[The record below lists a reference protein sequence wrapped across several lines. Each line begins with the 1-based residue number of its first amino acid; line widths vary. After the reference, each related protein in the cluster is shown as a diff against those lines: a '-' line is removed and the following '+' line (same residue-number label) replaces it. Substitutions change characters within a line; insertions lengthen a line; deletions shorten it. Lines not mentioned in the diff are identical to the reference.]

1 MTVGVRAAS
10 AQNFETHPRDVHLAR
25 ASCSVLRARSSG
37 WFADKKGRA
46 MNKIRP
52 NLWFDTQA
60 EDAARFYTGI
70 FKDSKLGAIVLYPPG
85 GQEIHGKPPGS
96 VLTVEFELEGQSIIA
111 LNGGSGFT
119 FNEAVSLEIV
129 CADQAEVDYYWQK
142 LGEGEDPAAQQCGWL
157 KDKFGLSWQVVPQG
171 MEEMMSDPDK
181 MKVERMFAEMLQMK
195 KLDIAA
201 LKRAFDG

>member
-1 MTVGVRAAS
+1 
-10 AQNFETHPRDVHLAR
+10 
-25 ASCSVLRARSSG
+25 
-37 WFADKKGRA
+37 

-70 FKDSKLGAIVLYPPG
+70 FKDSKLGAIVLYPPV

-111 LNGGSGFT
+111 LNGGSDFT

-142 LGEGEDPAAQQCGWL
+142 LGEGGDPAAQQCGWL

-171 MEEMMSDPDK
+171 LEEMMSDPDK
-181 MKVERMFAEMLQMK
+181 ILAAK
-195 KLDIAA
+195 IAYP
-201 LKRAFDG
+201 G